1 MRVFGFTFVRWPYAG
16 RHEKWFDARLTEHE
30 RMVARFKDTMAEHSS
45 DLKGVADAIVASIK
59 VQQDDL
65 TRINA
70 LRAKVDNIIS

>member
-1 MRVFGFTFVRWPYAG
+1 
-16 RHEKWFDARLTEHE
+16 
-30 RMVARFKDTMAEHSS
+30 MVARFKDTMAEHSS